1 MKITLEGGLEEIE
14 LLARALRM
22 AQRNG
27 ELGMGNGELK
37 GAAQAEGPEIFRVLD
52 MSRPAERRVIDISAQ
67 SLEQAVSR
75 AVNYE
80 DEHAGEGVRVIVIQ
94 REEDKT
100 WRQVWPAGPE
110 E

>member
-1 MKITLEGGLEEIE
+1 MKITLEGSLEEIE
-14 LLARALRM
+14 LLARALRITI
-22 AQRNG
+22 AQRSR
-27 ELGMGNGELK
+27 ELK
-37 GAAQAEGPEIFRVLD
+37 GAAQAEEPEIFRVLD
-52 MSRPAERRVIDISAQ
+52 MSRPEERRLIDKTAQ

-80 DEHAGEGVRVIVIQ
+80 DEHAGEGVQVVVIQ
-94 REEDKT
+94 REEGER